1 MSDKTSEAYKTI
13 GEVTKLLGLVNN
25 KNGSL
30 QTHTI
35 RFWEKEFKQIKPII
49 RAGNRRY
56 YSQKN
61 FQTIK
66 MIKYLLKDQG
76 LTIKGAKKVL
86 SQKNLKDLDEKAVF
100 SVNNQSIDTKFIK
113 EKLLKIS
120 NKIKDLKRTNNG

>member
-1 MSDKTSEAYKTI
+1 MSNKTPEAYKTI

-35 RFWEKEFKQIKPII
+35 RFWEKEFKQINPII

-86 SQKNLKDLDEKAVF
+86 SQKNLKDLDAKVVF

>member
-1 MSDKTSEAYKTI
+1 MPDKTPEAYKTI
-13 GEVTKLLGLVNN
+13 GEVTKMLGLVNN

-35 RFWEKEFKQIKPII
+35 RFWEKEFKQIKPTI

-56 YSQKN
+56 YSPKS

-76 LTIKGAKKVL
+76 LTIKGAKRVL
-86 SQKNLKDLDEKAVF
+86 GQINLKDLDPKVGF
-100 SVNNQSIDTKFIK
+100 GVNKQTIDTKFIK
-113 EKLLKIS
+113 DKLIEIS
-120 NKIKDLKRTNNG
+120 SKIKNLKRIK

>member
-86 SQKNLKDLDEKAVF
+86 SQKNLKDLDAKVVF

>member
-1 MSDKTSEAYKTI
+1 
-13 GEVTKLLGLVNN
+13 
-25 KNGSL
+25 
-30 QTHTI
+30 
-35 RFWEKEFKQIKPII
+35 
-49 RAGNRRY
+49 
-56 YSQKN
+56 
-61 FQTIK
+61 